1 MIIVP
6 LGYQFQDDI
15 VTYNLPLPK
24 HTEKTDKFILK
35 FNTHKD
41 FFLYSMLLTDIR
53 DRLEF
58 EIIMSKK
65 IYNLNKLIFCKK
77 LLRCINQVRIIT
89 SNTAGL
95 QND

>member
-35 FNTHKD
+35 FNTNKD

-58 EIIMSKK
+58 EIIIRKRV
-65 IYNLNKLIFCKK
+65 YDLDKLIFCKK
-77 LLRCINQVRIIT
+77 LISCINQLRINT
-89 SNTAGL
+89 PNTAGL